1 MYTATPV
8 SLPLRCSVVLYRNQ
22 YLAKTR
28 TMFQIYCSQNTNFL
42 NTNSLIR
49 WLVLQKNWAAQD
61 SMMLLV
67 NFWCPTWNQ
76 VKEGSK
82 LYFPRSAVS
91 TCVSFLL
98 AMWGWIYY
106 CGAVMGSWSTSLMLY
121 SKLLTLK
128 QREAFFS
135 SGTGIFIA
143 SLQCSKLVR
152 CSIRDL
158 NLLKQWPIFFQPG
171 TV

>member
-28 TMFQIYCSQNTNFL
+28 TMFQIYCSQNTNVL
-42 NTNSLIR
+42 NAPHNMTSTSEKLGCTR
-49 WLVLQKNWAAQD
+49 FHDASGQLLVLYLKP
-61 SMMLLV
+61 S
-67 NFWCPTWNQ
+67 
-76 VKEGSK
+76 EGRK